1 MTKILTHKEACSRG
15 GKKTAKYPLEV
26 RLKWIK
32 KANLAS
38 QKAKKIGIYSENAEE
53 TKNPKKSS

>member
-1 MTKILTHKEACSRG
+1 MTLTHKEFSAKG
-15 GKKTAKYPLEV
+15 GKKTAKRYPLEV

-38 QKAKKIGIYSENAEE
+38 QKVKKIGIFKE
-53 TKNPKKSS
+53 KNNEK